1 MPIGQAAALGLTLL
15 VEAPIV
21 WAGTRAAAR
30 GAGWRLAAALLP
42 SSLTHPWAWRVLG
55 HYGPHD
61 RAAGL
66 LLVEGIVC
74 IAEVPLLM
82 LLAGL
87 SLRRAVAV
95 SIVANMASLAL
106 GLWIG

>member
-1 MPIGQAAALGLTLL
+1 MPIGQAAAFGLTLL

-21 WAGTRAAAR
+21 WAGTGAAAR
-30 GAGWRLAAALLP
+30 GTGWRLAAALLP

-61 RAAGL
+61 HAAGL
-66 LLVEGIVC
+66 LLVEGIVWVV
-74 IAEVPLLM
+74 EVPLLM

-87 SLRRAVAV
+87 SLRRAVGV
-95 SIVANMASLAL
+95 SVAANAASLAL
-106 GLWIG
+106 GLLIT